1 MSVNKQFKNDEHLLR
16 KRARRFIDK
25 YLSYEIIE
33 KFQQQTSNVLHSVSD
48 ISYNLESLLI
58 ILEFIDSLQFEIIG
72 KKELLTNLQ
81 KTKKIESTN
90 FNKIIFALN
99 EKENLLNKQ
108 FNSLRDKEIRVAIR
122 EKIANGI
129 LNNRITNIKSIISKD
144 YYKNPKKTTKKHD
157 FNIQNSKNY
166 KLYSLFD
173 KIISQHQ
180 KIENLRLENLYIQSE
195 QREKKNRN
203 RQKTRVK
210 KTNSANNI
218 NNKQFDFSNQ
228 KSIEKRKKDFLVI
241 RHDKIPIQKMNS
253 VDNNSKNVLSLSF
266 SQKDNKDNNQDNNH
280 ITYDYIVNDFEF
292 EDERRN
298 SFEKEI
304 NNVVKRETI
313 KNDLKEKIRQLIKS
327 RVNNSKDNEILNIQD
342 DEYANYNNTFELSFR
357 NENGQKKSMRNIK
370 HQNTNEEYSI
380 IKKMKNHFNES
391 NIQSIE
397 SKREQVNNTN
407 NSEKNSSINIK
418 RLKLYQNLFFS
429 EKILGAQ
436 HSKNCLEL
444 FLNSKRNSME
454 INDKGEFIN
463 QLNSNSSNQ
472 LNEKRNNQ
480 KEEINYRIKNDKK
493 EEELISNKDDQG
505 NIVQSTQCEI
515 EDNDKNKKYQ
525 EEKQEKEIDKEYI
538 ISNENL
544 TKKSEDKSNDIKKQ
558 DKIYEEASN
567 KKKQTEISNSKNN
580 TSKFED
586 EPNII
591 NGQPLKTEPPHK
603 VPEFSNSK
611 HINQINE
618 YIKYITVEKDK
629 EKFENSQNYEMKSNL
644 IERDGEDNDIN
655 CPHVKVMDIQEKAV
669 NIPRILEQMQL
680 ESNDID
686 SQLNKNYEKIQPQD
700 INNIKSGNTIR
711 YDNKIIIHSDRQM
724 NESQMI
730 HELVKMDETNLINL
744 SDKIEEKNDN
754 MKEILNEEKNI
765 NSDNYDIINITN
777 KIENNQTTLP
787 INNKN
792 KKKQN
797 SFDEKK
803 DNNGIDNKEI
813 KIKDNS
819 LQNVSIKEESAEILK
834 KEQIDNKETLSAQQ
848 NKEILQ
854 KDATIPSINND
865 IKLDDSFGS
874 KHLICQ
880 PNNGI
885 EKKSNLN
892 KFENIK
898 AQIIHKSE
906 GEMSQNAQKNI
917 KSNQDLLEIFD
928 NEELLNQDECQ
939 AKENNYKKKV
949 MFMEN
954 HEQEQK
960 IEEKDS
966 LLFSKIES
974 IPLLDSNQL
983 PLEVRKVDI
992 SQPVN
997 SLEVINDSLHSSP
1010 IIKSLSQRSNS
1021 GQFIMENEQLSQL
1034 SQFSQ
1039 EKKQEKT
1046 NNFDSNQNKSK
1057 KENSSLFFVPETQ
1070 YNIYYDDNSEY
1081 SRKTAYEP
1089 AKRPYI
1095 YTGEDNNLILSK
1107 EQDFC
1112 INQNLRKTAMARPF
1126 KRPLIKPGIKEF
1138 DFWGLFNFWDKKK
1151 NDEKPRLI
1159 LPVIKSNLAGVII
1172 EEKIKKGYEK
1182 IKTLIMKKLQNI
1194 YFLIKRYDI
1203 KKQKLYEL
1211 FWKYSKKKLYIN
1223 IIIKIFVELKVKND
1237 NFIFS
1242 TISEDMINSREDIN
1256 YTNNLKEIQK
1266 ITKETKII
1274 EANLAKFTNEIGVKS
1289 KL

>member
-1 MSVNKQFKNDEHLLR
+1 MSVNKQFKNDENLLR

-25 YLSYEIIE
+25 FLSYEIIE
-33 KFQQQTSNVLHSVSD
+33 KFQQRTSNVLHSVSD

-81 KTKKIESTN
+81 KTKKVESTN
-90 FNKIIFALN
+90 FNKIIFDLN

-144 YYKNPKKTTKKHD
+144 YYKNPKKTTKIHD
-157 FNIQNSKNY
+157 FNIQNLKKY

-180 KIENLRLENLYIQSE
+180 KIENLRLENLYIQLE
-195 QREKKNRN
+195 QREKKNKN
-203 RQKTRVK
+203 KQKTRVK
-210 KTNSANNI
+210 KTNSASNI
-218 NNKQFDFSNQ
+218 NNKQFDFSNK
-228 KSIEKRKKDFLVI
+228 KSIEKKKKDFLFI
-241 RHDKIPIQKMNS
+241 RYDKIPIQKMNS

-266 SQKDNKDNNQDNNH
+266 SQKESKDNRH
-280 ITYDYIVNDFEF
+280 ITYDYSVNDFEF

-298 SFEKEI
+298 SIEKEI
-304 NNVVKRETI
+304 NDFVKRETI
-313 KNDLKEKIRQLIKS
+313 KNDLKEKIRKLIKS
-327 RVNNSKDNEILNIQD
+327 RVNNSKDNEIINIQD
-342 DEYANYNNTFELSFR
+342 DENANYNNTFELSFR
-357 NENGQKKSMRNIK
+357 DENGQKKIKRNIK
-370 HQNTNEEYSI
+370 HQNANEEYSI
-380 IKKMKNHFNES
+380 IKNMKNIFNES
-391 NIQSIE
+391 NIQTIE
-397 SKREQVNNTN
+397 SKREKINNTN

-429 EKILGAQ
+429 EKNLGEQ

-463 QLNSNSSNQ
+463 QLNSNSQNQ

-480 KEEINYRIKNDKK
+480 NEEINYRIKNDKK

-515 EDNDKNKKYQ
+515 EDYDKNKKYQ

-538 ISNENL
+538 IGSNENF
-544 TKKSEDKSNDIKKQ
+544 TKKSEDKSNDIKKK
-558 DKIYEEASN
+558 DKIYEEESN

-586 EPNII
+586 EHNII
-591 NGQPLKTEPPHK
+591 NGQPLKTELPHK

-611 HINQINE
+611 QINQTNE
-618 YIKYITVEKDK
+618 YINYINVEKDK
-629 EKFENSQNYEMKSNL
+629 EQFENSKNYEMKSNL
-644 IERDGEDNDIN
+644 IGRDVEDNDIN
-655 CPHVKVMDIQEKAV
+655 GPHVMDIQEKAV
-669 NIPRILEQMQL
+669 NIPRILEQMQP
-680 ESNDID
+680 ENNDID

-700 INNIKSGNTIR
+700 INNVKSGNTIT
-711 YDNKIIIHSDRQM
+711 YDNNIIIHFDRQM
-724 NESQMI
+724 NESQVI
-730 HELVKMDETNLINL
+730 HGLSKMDEINLINP
-744 SDKIEEKNDN
+744 SDKIEEKIDN
-754 MKEILNEEKNI
+754 MEEKLNEEKNI
-765 NSDNYDIINITN
+765 NNDNYDIINITN
-777 KIENNQTTLP
+777 QIKNDQTTLP
-787 INNKN
+787 INNKF

-797 SFDEKK
+797 SFNEKK

-813 KIKDNS
+813 KIQDNS
-819 LQNVSIKEESAEILK
+819 LHNVSIKEEGAAISK
-834 KEQIDNKETLSAQQ
+834 KEQIYNKETLSTQQ

-854 KDATIPSINND
+854 KYGTIPSINND
-865 IKLDDSFGS
+865 IKLDDSFSS

-880 PNNGI
+880 PNNEI
-885 EKKSNLN
+885 EKKSYLN
-892 KFENIK
+892 EFENIK
-898 AQIIHKSE
+898 AQIIYKSE
-906 GEMSQNAQKNI
+906 GEVNQNKQKNI
-917 KSNQDLLEIFD
+917 KSNQELLEILD
-928 NEELLNQDECQ
+928 NQELLNQDESK
-939 AKENNYKKKV
+939 AEENNYKTKV
-949 MFMEN
+949 MLMGN
-954 HEQEQK
+954 PEQEQK

-983 PLEVRKVDI
+983 PLGVRKVEI
-992 SQPVN
+992 SQPIN

-1034 SQFSQ
+1034 SQFSP
-1039 EKKQEKT
+1039 EKKHEKT

-1081 SRKTAYEP
+1081 SRKTAYDP

-1107 EQDFC
+1107 EHDFC
-1112 INQNLRKTAMARPF
+1112 INQNLRKTEMARPF

-1151 NDEKPRLI
+1151 NDEKPQLI
-1159 LPVIKSNLAGVII
+1159 LPVIKRNLAGVII

-1182 IKTLIMKKLQNI
+1182 IKALIMKKLQNI
-1194 YFLIKRYDI
+1194 YLLIKSYDI

-1223 IIIKIFVELKVKND
+1223 IIIKIFVELKIKND